1 MISFPPELAPLLGLV
16 TASVSASG
24 VLLQANA
31 GFLRLIETAGAEPVG
46 QPVAPFFIQ
55 PDFASLLKLPVNEHG
70 EIYAGLLT
78 LGDYAG
84 KTRTLRARVWHAGEQ
99 LQLLADFDITELEHV
114 NDTVLELNRSYAQ
127 AQLELAQTNFKLK
140 QSAAALQQSN
150 AELKA
155 TNTRLALAQSQLL
168 QSEKLA
174 SIGLLAAGVAHEI
187 NNPIGFVNANFST
200 LKRYVANCLEIIAA
214 YEAAQTFVGNVQL
227 KMNSITVLKS
237 KMDWAFIK
245 DDVLPLLDESQEGLD
260 RVKRIVLALNDF
272 ARTDQ
277 ADVWRT
283 DDIHQGIESTL
294 SVFWSQIKHRCE
306 LRKEFGDLP
315 AVECV
320 QFKLNQVWLNLLQ
333 NAAQAIE
340 GQGLITIRTGR
351 DGEEVWVEVTDN
363 GQGIAVADLP
373 HIFDPFFTTKPLGQ
387 GTGLGLSVAYG
398 IVQQHHGRIEV
409 RSEPGRG
416 AAFRVWLPM
425 AQPIVEPAL
434 QPTGRS

>member
-1 MISFPPELAPLLGLV
+1 MISFAPEWAPLLGLV
-16 TASVSASG
+16 IASVHVSG
-24 VLLQANA
+24 NLLQANA
-31 GFLRLIETAGAEPVG
+31 GFLRLIDTSGAEPVG
-46 QPVAPFFIQ
+46 HPVGHLFIQ
-55 PDFASLLKLPVNEHG
+55 PDFASLLKMSATDSG

-84 KTRTLRARVWHAGEQ
+84 KTRTLKARVWRADAQ
-99 LQLLADFDITELEHV
+99 LHLLAEFDIAELEHV
-114 NDTVLELNRSYAQ
+114 NDTVLALNRSYAQ

-140 QSAAALQQSN
+140 QSAAALLQSN
-150 AELKA
+150 SELKA

-200 LKRYVANCLEIIAA
+200 LKGYMAHCLDIIAA
-214 YEAAQTFVGNVQL
+214 YEAAQTFDGNVQQ
-227 KMNSITVLKS
+227 KMNAIAVLKH
-237 KMDWAFIK
+237 KMDWPYIR
-245 DDVLPLLDESQEGLD
+245 DDLLPLLDESQEGLD

-277 ADVWRT
+277 ADVWRAE
-283 DDIHQGIESTL
+283 DLHQGIESTL

-320 QFKLNQVWLNLLQ
+320 PFKLNQVWLNLLQ
-333 NAAQAIE
+333 NAAQAIQ
-340 GQGLITIRTGR
+340 GQGLITLRTGR
-351 DGEEVWVEVTDN
+351 DGEEVWVEVADN
-363 GQGIAVADLP
+363 GQGMATADLP
-373 HIFDPFFTTKPLGQ
+373 HIFDPFFTTKPMGQ

-425 AQPIVEPAL
+425 AQPAA